1 MRPRE
6 CSCDILLKN
15 MADFFPC
22 LKNMLE
28 AKLKSLGLMV
38 LSKEI
43 SGCSGI
49 DLVMW
54 LLVVTLTQIYNEKK
68 QAEQEKLQNVFSEE
82 KRNTGKCN
90 RAKFC
95 TEGDKQFKEKPNDWR
110 CTPLIP
116 EFQRQTQVDL

>member
-54 LLVVTLTQIYNEKK
+54 LLVVTLMRVYNEK
-68 QAEQEKLQNVFSEE
+68 QHSEQ
-82 KRNTGKCN
+82 GKIQKCM
-90 RAKFC
+90 F
-95 TEGDKQFKEKPNDWR
+95 
-110 CTPLIP
+110 
-116 EFQRQTQVDL
+116 